1 MLAKSGLLRAA
12 STSHHHHFHK
22 SSRCFPTS
30 VSEVLNFTITLHLA
44 PQGPK
49 GLGLRPHATLVS
61 PPPLW
66 LPLRVLVHLP
76 PPSPPLSI
84 FIPYGCFLVGRCAP
98 ALPWERSF
106 HCQAY
111 ADFLFWCVNWN
122 EVSKE
127 FDGIFVFTLLC
138 VKNIAPK
145 LTTER
150 YFFSCFLFFFS
161 LSFFSL
167 SLFFLSLFSLF
178 FSLFFFSL
186 LFFSLFLVSDLI
198 V

>member
-1 MLAKSGLLRAA
+1 M
-12 STSHHHHFHK
+12 
-22 SSRCFPTS
+22 
-30 VSEVLNFTITLHLA
+30 
-44 PQGPK
+44 
-49 GLGLRPHATLVS
+49 
-61 PPPLW
+61 PLW
-66 LPLRVLVHLP
+66 FLLPP
-76 PPSPPLSI
+76 CGCPSTEEATSCFGSPPSPLSPLSI

-150 YFFSCFLFFFS
+150 YFFSCFLFFSLSLFFFS
-161 LSFFSL
+161 LSFFSFFFFSFFSFFFSRL
-167 SLFFLSLFSLF
+167 SHF
-178 FSLFFFSL
+178 FSLHHTSQHTPSPFAAFVSTIMWTAFWVCDTCVSFCIYVTIYFLSFFFYYYYYVL
-186 LFFSLFLVSDLI
+186 
-198 V
+198 